1 MTFGRPVS
9 NDVSFVQECH
19 ISRVSPLVLPL
30 NQNRGALWLSDY
42 DQSHELYYKVRKCAM
57 REDSAFLMAHA
68 EVVQKSAQTI
78 AVQKG
83 WALVVF
89 SSIGSQSA
97 KNTRSVQ
104 SRFRAG
110 SEVTNVLTYKTQAV
124 KHYSRIRAGDLY

>member
-1 MTFGRPVS
+1 
-9 NDVSFVQECH
+9 
-19 ISRVSPLVLPL
+19 
-30 NQNRGALWLSDY
+30 
-42 DQSHELYYKVRKCAM
+42 M

-68 EVVQKSAQTI
+68 EVVRKSAQTI

-89 SSIGSQSA
+89 SNISTQSA

-124 KHYSRIRAGDLY
+124 KHYSRIRAGDLC